1 MVLSMARPRGVLAL
15 IAITSLVTVW
25 LCQLPQL
32 NIYSSSNTDIT
43 RGPIVQRHLDLSL
56 PDAPFIGWPLERV
69 CWETT
74 WTPGLVFV
82 CDNNSGGIGNIRN
95 YMLTCL
101 RYAIDAGATG
111 LVMPRIRIRSEKD
124 LSDITAENYQPFTY
138 FFDEPHLRQSLQSSC
153 PQITIY
159 DTTSDVP
166 NAPVPFKAEEVTPKN
181 LGRRGGCD
189 RRDPNKHTGLFA
201 SAFANHLRSTAAEF
215 NLPHPP
221 SPDHPR
227 IFRLTWGVLFEWPV
241 FRDGP
246 EFAST
251 FGGLLRFRPDIL
263 ALGRK
268 IVGHMR
274 RHARQFDAD
283 SHSGRFV
290 GYHLR
295 TENDALDFWPN
306 YANQSK
312 TYLTMSQQM
321 GYDMKAGYL
330 ATGNETE
337 ARKFFKDSTVL
348 HGMRVTTKRLLLQD
362 HNDDLAALEKLTW
375 DQQALVDFV
384 VLLQSDFFLGVSP
397 SSFSMNV
404 ALKRHLQ
411 AEGLHTRPW
420 RIGGEGDGRSWLMGK
435 YHQFWEDWL
444 FMYET
449 MWP

>member
-1 MVLSMARPRGVLAL
+1 MVLSMARSRGVLAL
-15 IAITSLVTVW
+15 MAITSLVTVW
-25 LCQLPQL
+25 LCRLPQL
-32 NIYSSSNTDIT
+32 NIDIT
-43 RGPIVQRHLDLSL
+43 RGPLLQRHLDLSL
-56 PDAPFIGWPLERV
+56 PDAPFVGWPLERV
-69 CWETT
+69 CSETS

-111 LVMPRIRIRSEKD
+111 LVMPRIRVRSEKD
-124 LSDITAENYQPFTY
+124 LSDMTAENSQPFTY
-138 FFDEPHLRQSLQSSC
+138 FFDESHFRQSLQASC

-159 DTTSDVP
+159 DTASDVP
-166 NAPVPFKAEEVTPKN
+166 NAPAPFKTEEITPKN

-189 RRDPNKHTGLFA
+189 RRDHNKHTGLFA

-215 NLPHPP
+215 NLAHPP
-221 SPDHPR
+221 SPEHPR
-227 IFRLTWGVLFEWPV
+227 IFRLTWG
-241 FRDGP
+241 
-246 EFAST
+246 S
-251 FGGLLRFRPDIL
+251 
-263 ALGRK
+263 
-268 IVGHMR
+268 IVAHMR
-274 RHARQFDAD
+274 QHARQFDAD

-290 GYHLR
+290 AYHLR
-295 TENDALDFWPN
+295 TENDALDFWPD

-312 TYLTMSQQM
+312 AYLARSQQM

-337 ARKFFKDSTVL
+337 AHKFFRDATVL
-348 HGMRVTTKRLLLQD
+348 HGMRVTTKDLLLGD
-362 HNDDLAALEKLTW
+362 YKEDLAALEKLTW
-375 DQQALVDFV
+375 DQQAVVDFI

-411 AEGLHTRPW
+411 AEGLYTRPW

-435 YHQFWEDWL
+435 YEQFWEDWL
-444 FMYET
+444 FMYEA